1 MMDTDRAYLLGLII
15 GGGVWG
21 NAEDVFKIRL
31 PFKQWGSYQANPK
44 RASDISRDVM
54 KLVSPL
60 LRVTYGISVS
70 YDTSI
75 SGV

>member
-1 MMDTDRAYLLGLII
+1 
-15 GGGVWG
+15 
-21 NAEDVFKIRL
+21 
-31 PFKQWGSYQANPK
+31 
-44 RASDISRDVM
+44 M

-75 SGV
+75 SGVWNILCEGDLSALKSELESYAPNFSY

>member
-1 MMDTDRAYLLGLII
+1 MQQSKY
-15 GGGVWG
+15 
-21 NAEDVFKIRL
+21 
-31 PFKQWGSYQANPK
+31 PK

-70 YDTSI
+70 YDTWDDSI
-75 SGV
+75 KPGQDNNRYYAATYKANKQN